1 MTDYAKA
8 NISTEQSAASQDA
21 RVSGSDGD
29 QEWSPGAEETP
40 RQRAQAANAGPLL
53 KPRLLLPREARLRR
67 PSEFRLVYAE
77 GRRYDGRLMT
87 AFVRPSESRQHRLGV
102 TASRK
107 ISREAVGRNRAKRL
121 LRESFR
127 LSRPAL
133 DGLEAKYDW
142 VLNAKRSLL
151 NAKASRSQQ
160 DFLEIVARV
169 ADDERSAASPAEA

>member
-8 NISTEQSAASQDA
+8 NISTEQPAAREDA
-21 RVSGSDGD
+21 RVSRAYGD
-29 QEWSPGAEETP
+29 QERSPGAEAPP
-40 RQRAQAANAGPLL
+40 REGAEAPDAVALL

-67 PSEFRLVYAE
+67 PNEFRLVYDE
-77 GRRYDGRLMT
+77 GGRYDGRLMT
-87 AFVRPSESRQHRLGV
+87 AFVRPNGLKQHRLGV

-107 ISREAVGRNRAKRL
+107 LARAAVGRNRAKRL

-151 NAKASRSQQ
+151 NAKVMRSQQ
-160 DFLEIVARV
+160 DFLDIVARV
-169 ADDERSAASPAEA
+169 TVSEHDATPAGA

>member
-8 NISTEQSAASQDA
+8 NISTEQSAAREDA
-21 RVSGSDGD
+21 RVPRAYGD
-29 QEWSPGAEETP
+29 QERSPGAEAAP
-40 RQRAQAANAGPLL
+40 REGAEAPDTVALL
-53 KPRLLLPREARLRR
+53 KPRLLLPRGARLRR
-67 PSEFRLVYAE
+67 SSEFRLAYDE
-77 GRRYDGRLMT
+77 GERYDGRLMT
-87 AFVRPSESRQHRLGV
+87 AFVKPNGLKQHRLGV

-107 ISREAVGRNRAKRL
+107 LSRAAVGRNRAKRL

-133 DGLEAKYDW
+133 DGLEVKYDW

-151 NAKASRSQQ
+151 NAKVMRSQQ

-169 ADDERSAASPAEA
+169 AVSERAATLPGA